1 MSLEDHKL
9 YLGTDQSAVLGT
21 HYMVY
26 SCTTVALHVALRMCY
41 SDDTLKDDL
50 KLLREWIEFGS
61 NEWWARRSEH
71 QGRYEHPSRVY
82 ERCQMPRKLGVRLT
96 DKDIIGMNVV
106 RQVAQNPPEYLVY
119 GVKRALDILVK
130 ELLTNQRCHSLAC
143 VFVSED
149 FSIAVTIKTDENR
162 NLYRIDVIDSHRRI
176 VPSMPLT
183 PEYHSGSAVWGRFH
197 NSTEA
202 AARFIQE
209 IFPPKESDMDI
220 GRTSEVQDAKAD
232 NRVAGET
239 EAEFIARSEREKI
252 PRGMFEFHVYRPRHA
267 SVDKAQRAMDV

>member
-9 YLGTDQSAVLGT
+9 YLGADQSTVLGVN
-21 HYMVY
+21 YMVY
-26 SCTTVALHVALRMCY
+26 SCTTVALHISLRMCY
-41 SDDTLKDDL
+41 SDDKLADDC
-50 KLLREWIEFGS
+50 KLLRDWIEFGS
-61 NEWWARRSEH
+61 SEWWSRRTEH
-71 QGRYEHPSRVY
+71 HGRYEHPSKVY
-82 ERCQMPRKLGVRLT
+82 ERSTMPKKLGVRLT

-106 RQVAQNPPEYLVY
+106 RQVAQNPPDYLVY
-119 GVKRALDILVK
+119 GVKKALDNLVT

-176 VPSMPLT
+176 VPSIPLT
-183 PEYHSGSAVWGRFH
+183 PEHHSGSAVWGRFH

-202 AARFIQE
+202 AAKFILE

-220 GRTSEVQDAKAD
+220 GRNVYKQDVKAD

-239 EAEFIARSEREKI
+239 EAEFFARSEREKI

-267 SVDKAQRAMDV
+267 SIDKAQRAMEL